1 MQVFWEKFNW
11 SCESLASGLWP
22 THDWKLAPILG
33 WQAGTSLMGG
43 FRAYIWACIGDL
55 DFFTKTYEL
64 PNSTSNSPCAL
75 CPCDSN
81 LVPWWEFH
89 PGARWIRMIY
99 THTQWLASGWKKCH
113 LFNCPGVTILSMYP
127 DWMHIKHLGVDK
139 VLLGSVLWLLV
150 HWVLPGDDVEAKLRV
165 IWSDIL
171 RIYDQDDTPSRYGNL
186 RLTMFTTGSTPK
198 LKGKANEIKHL
209 GPVLVK
215 VWSAYMSQRMD
226 LHKKV
231 LTMLQLSAHLDVIV
245 DATPGFGFDH
255 ASAVDLVSTG
265 FAYLA
270 LFYEMSAEFKDEP
283 VALFS
288 LTAKAHYLMHICL
301 LSRSCNFIGWVSLEC
316 CACVWVCSVVL
327 VFARAC

>member
-1 MQVFWEKFNW
+1 MN
-11 SCESLASGLWP
+11 
-22 THDWKLAPILG
+22 IL
-33 WQAGTSLMGG
+33 
-43 FRAYIWACIGDL
+43 
-55 DFFTKTYEL
+55 
-64 PNSTSNSPCAL
+64 
-75 CPCDSN
+75 
-81 LVPWWEFH
+81 
-89 PGARWIRMIY
+89 IY
-99 THTQWLASGWKKCH
+99 TDNVSNNHILYYALGKLCGKQSVHFVNANQILA
-113 LFNCPGVTILSMYP
+113 GVLSSAI
-127 DWMHIKHLGVDK
+127 D
-139 VLLGSVLWLLV
+139 LLV
-150 HWVLPGDDVEAKLRV
+150 MPGGA
-165 IWSDIL
+165 
-171 RIYDQDDTPSRYGNL
+171 SRYKAA
-186 RLTMFTTGSTPK
+186 K

-231 LTMLQLSAHLDVIV
+231 LTMLQLSAHLDVII

-301 LSRSCNFIGWVSLEC
+301 LSRSCNFIGWVSLAC